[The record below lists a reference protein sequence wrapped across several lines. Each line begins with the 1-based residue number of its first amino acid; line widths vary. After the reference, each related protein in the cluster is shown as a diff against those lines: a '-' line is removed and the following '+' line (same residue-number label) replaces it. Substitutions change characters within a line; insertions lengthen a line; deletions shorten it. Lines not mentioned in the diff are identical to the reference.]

1 MARPAVWFAAISLP
15 REGQH
20 LVRGRS
26 SVKTSPIAREAFE
39 DIEVRTLPA
48 DTRIEVPAIAADL
61 ALVDPRIAGR
71 TGMVVGE
78 STEVVWVSM
87 GAPFLG
93 AGQVLHWV
101 LLDGD
106 SALITVSDLSMV
118 RNDRAVLA
126 TERVERLPFALGD
139 CEAGPSSTQADPSVR
154 EGLQRDPG
162 PQLAAGPTRRCLQ
175 QRRVTVAA
183 RAGRGRYDRSGA
195 GALVGERW
203 GYEFP
208 EAVLHRVCF
217 DDAAA
222 PGWVSDHRVAG
233 VQDSRAGALRRLKK
247 CCELR

>member
-78 STEVVWVSM
+78 STEVVWVSR

-106 SALITVSDLSMV
+106 SAPITVSGLSMV
-118 RNDRAVLA
+118 RNDRAALLA
-126 TERVERLPFALGD
+126 TECVERLPFALRD
-139 CEAGPSSTQADPSVR
+139 CGAGTSRTQADPRVR
-154 EGLQRDPG
+154 EGHNEIRARSWPPG
-162 PQLAAGPTRRCLQ
+162 RRVAVFNSGASRSLRVRREGGMTGPVQVRWSANDGDTSSPRRCCIGCVSTMRPRLVGVGSPGGRCAGQ
-175 QRRVTVAA
+175 S
-183 RAGRGRYDRSGA
+183 GRG
-195 GALVGERW
+195 
-203 GYEFP
+203 
-208 EAVLHRVCF
+208 
-217 DDAAA
+217 AA
-222 PGWVSDHRVAG
+222 PFEKM
-233 VQDSRAGALRRLKK
+233 L
-247 CCELR
+247 